1 MPQKIHATA
10 AITVVTIALILML
23 TFKLDSFK
31 LRANLLS
38 EALAHQRQ
46 RKENPVIIKSRNS
59 INNLEKELS
68 FLNPEILKCEE
79 IFEKGQNRSEFEH
92 IWSELKNYNRV
103 LKTVKN
109 ELKAKNIT
117 KKCCEGY
124 SYRYAEEG
132 QIMAKL
138 ARWVKKLLIF

>member
-1 MPQKIHATA
+1 MPQKFHVTA
-10 AITVVTIALILML
+10 AIAFVTIALLL
-23 TFKLDSFK
+23 TLNFKLDSI
-31 LRANLLS
+31 RANLPS
-38 EALAHQRQ
+38 ETQEYQRQ

-79 IFEKGQNRSEFEH
+79 IFEKGQNQSEFEH
-92 IWSELKNYNRV
+92 IWSELKNYDRV
-103 LKTVKN
+103 LKTVKK
-109 ELKAKNIT
+109 ELKANNIT

-124 SYRYAEEG
+124 SYKYTEEG